1 MKALITKALTEGY
14 SFEAYKQLFEQL
26 VAEGKTTGANQTE
39 GYVSYTKLNWSRWKR
54 AEKNDTVLAGTQESL
69 NDVYEPLTL
78 IILTEAW
85 CGDASQAMP
94 IIEKVVKASDKLRAK
109 IILRDEH
116 DELMSNYLT
125 NGGKAIPKVLI
136 VNKNNEVVSTWGP
149 RPVELQAL
157 VVAFKKEN
165 PEATGMDISALTQRW
180 YVANKGVAI
189 QEELIEEL
197 LTYCCKPE

>member
-1 MKALITKALTEGY
+1 MEALITKALTEGY

-26 VAEGKTTGANQTE
+26 VAEGKTTGENQTE

-54 AEKNDTVLAGTQESL
+54 AEKDNVILAGTQESL
-69 NDVYEPLTL
+69 NDVYEPLSL

-94 IIEKVVKASDKLRAK
+94 MIEKVVNASDKLTAK
-109 IILRDEH
+109 IVLRDQHEA
-116 DELMSNYLT
+116 LMNNFLT

-136 VNKNNEVVSTWGP
+136 VNKKNEVVSTWGP
-149 RPVELQAL
+149 RPAELQAI
-157 VVAFKKEN
+157 VVDFKKEN
-165 PEATGMDISALTQRW
+165 PTATGMDISALTQRW